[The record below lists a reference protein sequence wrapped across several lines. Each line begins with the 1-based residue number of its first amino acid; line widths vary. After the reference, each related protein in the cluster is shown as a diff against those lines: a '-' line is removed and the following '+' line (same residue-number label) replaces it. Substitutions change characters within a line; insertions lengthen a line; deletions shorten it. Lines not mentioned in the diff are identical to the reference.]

1 MIFGIAVIGCVN
13 FKVRAAVLVIKNA
26 FVDQPAIIFVVND
39 IQRLG
44 SARCSVVPRDD
55 FVGLDV
61 AAAAVV
67 LNLSFVNAEL
77 LSSAARR
84 RLRRLPI
91 HDNTATS
98 RM

>member
-1 MIFGIAVIGCVN
+1 MRAKRVIFRIAVIGCVN
-13 FKVRAAVLVIKNA
+13 FKVRAAVLVVKNA

-55 FVGLDV
+55 SVGLDV

-67 LNLSFVNAEL
+67 LNLSFVSTETL
-77 LSSAARR
+77 
-84 RLRRLPI
+84 RLDFPI
-91 HDNTATS
+91 MNRAPAT